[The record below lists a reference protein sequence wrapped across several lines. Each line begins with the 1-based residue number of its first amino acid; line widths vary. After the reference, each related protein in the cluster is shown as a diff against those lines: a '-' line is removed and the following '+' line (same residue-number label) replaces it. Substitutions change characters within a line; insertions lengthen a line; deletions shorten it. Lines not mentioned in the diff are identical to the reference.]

1 MRGASAL
8 GLLANTFEQR
18 QPAGGES
25 GSELVRH
32 EPECRVAERDER
44 AAVDFLQTVL
54 HVGNDRRRHEQRPC
68 DLEQRRPFDRLHVS
82 PEMAVVLGEIAEPSA
97 ARPRFDRQRQ
107 RLPSGV
113 SFAGPICSSS
123 AANVAS
129 GDART
134 WRSCV

>member
-1 MRGASAL
+1 MRDAPGLGAPADAL
-8 GLLANTFEQR
+8 AERGPSFGQTL
-18 QPAGGES
+18 S
-25 GSELVRH
+25 VVVWH
-32 EPECRVAERDER
+32 EPERRVPEHDER

-54 HVGNDRRRHEQRPC
+54 HVGNDRRRYEQRPC

-107 RLPSGV
+107 RLAVGCFV
-113 SFAGPICSSS
+113 RGPICSSS